1 MKADDFNMLLDIL
14 VGPDNKLIRA
24 TLQKWRKKNPC
35 DGLAIK
41 PPFPFST
48 KQFHDLCTNGQ
59 GKIDQVNRHTLVGRQ
74 ILLDYIDHK
83 SSGFHV
89 NDRPGNV
96 AHWKSRPEYQKV
108 TKSQFW
114 SQALEIAK
122 DVKLHIPDD
131 VEIAKMFEK
140 AQQDI
145 KQQAKQIAKLR
156 SSKKN
161 KNKYY

>member
-1 MKADDFNMLLDIL
+1 M
-14 VGPDNKLIRA
+14 
-24 TLQKWRKKNPC
+24 
-35 DGLAIK
+35 
-41 PPFPFST
+41 
-48 KQFHDLCTNGQ
+48 
-59 GKIDQVNRHTLVGRQ
+59 
-74 ILLDYIDHK
+74 DYINHK

-114 SQALEIAK
+114 FQALKIAK

-140 AQQDI
+140 AREDL
-145 KQQAKQIAKLR
+145 KQQAKQKAKLR
-156 SSKKN
+156 SSKNN
-161 KNKYY
+161 KHKHYQH